1 MVDLGAYKDKFGD
14 SGQRVLEKALGESRR
29 RDQNYITVEHIIHA
43 LAKEESELFNST
55 IRSLAVDPDAV
66 TGAIDRRLDNARQH
80 VGKGFRIAPDTTDLF
95 KRAMERAR
103 SRGRKTIEST
113 DIFDVLSKDDS
124 LLMEVLRGLGATPD
138 LVVARIKTN
147 VDERERQEEQYRK
160 KFELPAYLKH
170 FGVSLNRLARQDKIA
185 PTIGR
190 EREIQQI
197 IEILCHRERANSPML
212 VGEPGVGK
220 TAVIE
225 GLARMIELEPER
237 VPARLRNS
245 HVVQLQM
252 GGIVAGTMLRGMF
265 EERIKGIIDEV
276 KERDNLILFID
287 EAHTI
292 IGAGAALGTSSDAA
306 NMFKSSLAKGELRII
321 GATTLNEYKEYIAED
336 EALARRFRL
345 VKVEEPSIVET
356 REILLGVRPRLE
368 RNYSVQIS
376 DEAINTA
383 LEMAPKYIR
392 NLHLPDK
399 AIGWLDTAA
408 VKVEIN
414 EPHAMVV
421 KPEHV
426 IDVISQESRIPRD
439 MIFRDTSDRFALIE
453 AQLAQ
458 RVIGQKEAI
467 KAVAQRLRLN
477 KGPLKES
484 HYKPD
489 GVLLFLGP
497 TGVGK
502 TELAKAVAEFM
513 FGDEQ
518 KMIRLDMSEYSE
530 GTIGIEKLI
539 GMPRGI
545 VGSERGGILTEQLR
559 ENPYTVLLLDEVE
572 KANPYLMNLFLQAFD
587 EGWLTDGR
595 GRRVYLS
602 DAIVIMTSNLGSDS
616 FKKFEKPL
624 GFGTKTSNDFRQ
636 VKKDVMKAAEARFSP
651 EFRNRIDEIVVF
663 SPLTMDEVKQ
673 IAQLYLD
680 KTRRQMKR
688 QGKLF
693 EVTEAAV
700 EHVTEKG
707 YSTQYGARFLKR
719 YIDERVKLPITNM
732 WKQSSRFVVDVEDGE
747 IVARAEDGPGVQSN
761 GD

>member
-1 MVDLGAYKDKFGD
+1 MVDLGAYRDKFGD
-14 SGQRVLEKALGESRR
+14 SGQRVLEKALGESKR

-43 LAKEESELFNST
+43 LAKEEPDLFNST
-55 IRSLAVDPDAV
+55 IRSLSIDPEVV
-66 TGAIDRRLDNARQH
+66 TRTIDRRLDNARQH
-80 VGKGFRIAPDTTDLF
+80 IGKGFRIAPDTTDLF

-124 LLMEVLRGLGATPD
+124 LLVEVLRSLGAKPD
-138 LVVARIKTN
+138 AVVELIKTN
-147 VDERERQEEQYRK
+147 VDERERQDEQYRK

-170 FGVSLNRLARQDKIA
+170 FGVSLNRMARIDKIP

-190 EREIQQI
+190 EKEIQQI

-225 GLARMIELEPER
+225 GLARMIELEPNK
-237 VPARLRNS
+237 VPPRLRNS

-306 NMFKSSLAKGELRII
+306 NMFKSALSKGEIRII
-321 GATTLNEYKEYIAED
+321 GATTMAEYKESIAED

-345 VKVEEPSIVET
+345 VKVDEPTIGET
-356 REILLGVRPRLE
+356 REILMGVKPRLE
-368 RNYSVQIS
+368 KNYSVKIS

-414 EPHAMVV
+414 EPHTMIV

-426 IDVISQESRIPRD
+426 IEVISQESRIPRD

-484 HYKPD
+484 HYKPT
-489 GVLLFLGP
+489 GCCYSSVQQASAKPSWRRPLL
-497 TGVGK
+497 
-502 TELAKAVAEFM
+502 
-513 FGDEQ
+513 
-518 KMIRLDMSEYSE
+518 
-530 GTIGIEKLI
+530 
-539 GMPRGI
+539 
-545 VGSERGGILTEQLR
+545 
-559 ENPYTVLLLDEVE
+559 
-572 KANPYLMNLFLQAFD
+572 NLCS
-587 EGWLTDGR
+587 
-595 GRRVYLS
+595 V
-602 DAIVIMTSNLGSDS
+602 MT
-616 FKKFEKPL
+616 KK
-624 GFGTKTSNDFRQ
+624 
-636 VKKDVMKAAEARFSP
+636 
-651 EFRNRIDEIVVF
+651 
-663 SPLTMDEVKQ
+663 
-673 IAQLYLD
+673 
-680 KTRRQMKR
+680 
-688 QGKLF
+688 
-693 EVTEAAV
+693 
-700 EHVTEKG
+700 
-707 YSTQYGARFLKR
+707 
-719 YIDERVKLPITNM
+719 
-732 WKQSSRFVVDVEDGE
+732 
-747 IVARAEDGPGVQSN
+747 
-761 GD
+761 